1 MSYQIYDNG
10 ASIRIV
16 SDSGE
21 KLIMKHQVVQLSVLS
36 GSVIKIDQGDPLTT
50 LYLNYA
56 DVTVPV
62 AVSATALR
70 DLLNTYV
77 TNCVCASCSSGGG
90 SAQLAANNGLSVE
103 NNAVV
108 LGEALGSTLGAATF
122 TTNRQIYT
130 NGFFLNLRSPRV
142 NNTSLS
148 AIGIQIIGEYN
159 TDSSTGPGLPAVIQM
174 GCVTNGTT
182 NYTDLIRREN
192 GLYIT
197 PLKKKAPFI
206 FQDNGKLV
214 YSGADGTSLSDAAAD
229 FNCNTTAGFMKAVTH
244 FSDDADVGES
254 FTGNAVYTNLGATHP
269 IILSLAST
277 SIGSFFTFYTSE
289 DTPFHI
295 RTKSDTGTIVIA
307 DNETS
312 EGYPITSNT
321 AGSSVTLCL
330 IAPDRWV
337 AIAIVGKW
345 IAETI
350 PA

>member
-1 MSYQIYDNG
+1 
-10 ASIRIV
+10 
-16 SDSGE
+16 
-21 KLIMKHQVVQLSVLS
+21 
-36 GSVIKIDQGDPLTT
+36 
-50 LYLNYA
+50 
-56 DVTVPV
+56 VTVPI

-77 TNCVCASCSSGGG
+77 TNCVCASCSGGGG
-90 SAQLAANNGLSVE
+90 SAQLAANNGLSIE

-108 LGEALGSTLGAATF
+108 LGEAVDSTLGAATL
-122 TTNRQIYT
+122 TNSRQINT
-130 NGFFLNLRSPRV
+130 NFFFLKLKSSRV
-142 NNTSLS
+142 NNTSLG
-148 AIGIQIIGEYN
+148 AFGIQITGEYN
-159 TDSSTGPGLPAVIQM
+159 TDSSSGPGFPAVLQM
-174 GCVTNGTT
+174 SCVTNGST
-182 NYTDLIRREN
+182 NNTDLIRREN

-197 PLKKKAPFI
+197 PQQKKAPFV

-214 YSGADGTSLSDAAAD
+214 YGGADGTNLSDATAD

-254 FTGNAVYTNLGATHP
+254 FTGNTVYTNLEATHP
-269 IILSLAST
+269 IVLSLAST
-277 SIGSFFTFYTSE
+277 SIGSFFTFYTAH

-295 RTKSDTGTIVIA
+295 RTKSDTGIIVIA

-312 EGYPITSNT
+312 EGYPITSNR

-337 AIAIVGKW
+337 AIAIVGSW
-345 IAETI
+345 VAETI